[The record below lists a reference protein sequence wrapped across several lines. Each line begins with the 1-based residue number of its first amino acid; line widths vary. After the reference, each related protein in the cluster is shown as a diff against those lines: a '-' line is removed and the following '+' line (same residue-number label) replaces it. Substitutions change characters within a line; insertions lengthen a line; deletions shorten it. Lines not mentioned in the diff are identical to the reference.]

1 MGQPFKYAITA
12 LVLFAACVD
21 ADEIRIGGKLHRDVY
36 VRTSKQ
42 FYYVHYPEEGRVEK
56 LSKKRRDV
64 GDVSIDSDEVKREK
78 WLTQFNE
85 RKAEMAAT
93 SSAGLVEPKSV
104 DSAQYKLGKRLVDSA
119 VFEAQ
124 LMHWEKLS
132 PQQQDLIFQDVSIRA
147 SQNEAEKA
155 AALGEIQRNLGR
167 LESEKAERQ
176 FKIAIAEGQRERAV
190 EDAVEGSNAEYYE
203 KEKYAHIRR
212 NQLTDSSYQSEFG
225 QYLDERT
232 VNYYGAAEEAERIVE
247 QRKIDAANE
256 AYEAEASRH
265 ISRLKT
271 VESAISKKE
280 RDALATQ
287 SKVYDANMR
296 YAAFLSR
303 INELILASRQNYKPG
318 LEMRS
323 IVSWEG
329 REGQRTEPFEIK
341 EGVWRLDCDYHGAN
355 GAGFSVMIHDAET
368 GRPFTR
374 IADMDFLRMRMR
386 VFDEPGRYYLVVEGD
401 SEARPYKITVSVLSQ
416 ER

>member
-1 MGQPFKYAITA
+1 MGRQFGYSIIF
-12 LVLFAACVD
+12 LFLGLTVF
-21 ADEIRIGGKLHRDVY
+21 ADEIRIGGELHRDVY

-64 GDVSIDSDEVKREK
+64 SDVSIDSDEGKREK
-78 WLTQFNE
+78 WLAQFNE
-85 RKAEMAAT
+85 RKAEMAAAA
-93 SSAGLVEPKSV
+93 SSAEHVEPKRV
-104 DSAQYKLGKRLVDSA
+104 DSAQYKLEKRLVDSA
-119 VFEAQ
+119 IFEAQ
-124 LMHWEKLS
+124 LAHWEKLS
-132 PQQQDLIFQDVSIRA
+132 PQQQGLIFQDVSIRA

-155 AALGEIQRNLGR
+155 AALDEIQRNLGR

-176 FKIAIAEGQRERAV
+176 VKISIAEGQRERAV
-190 EDAVEGSNAEYYE
+190 EEAVESSSAEYYE
-203 KEKYAHIRR
+203 KEKYAHIRG
-212 NQLTDSSYQSEFG
+212 NQLTDSSYQSDFG

-232 VNYYGAAEEAERIVE
+232 INYYGAAEEAERMVE

-256 AYEAEASRH
+256 VFEVEASRH

-287 SKVYDANMR
+287 SKVHDANMR

-303 INELILASRQNYKPG
+303 INELNLALRQNYKPS
-318 LEMRS
+318 LEMKS
-323 IVSWEG
+323 IASWEG
-329 REGQRTEPFEIK
+329 RDGRRTEPFEIK
-341 EGVWRLDCDYHGAN
+341 VGVWRLDCDYHGVN